1 MSIDISFVAVDLKNL
16 DIYTVRAKLL
26 THFIIAKIENNLLS
40 VIAKQATQAQ
50 SVIDKLAA
58 HMPNLLPVQFH
69 YMLNKYGFDD
79 AIAVLLPALRENDLD
94 KYALYKA
101 YLEQARFYEY
111 DKTYA
116 MFLELKNKF
125 EEVDP
130 SLGMEE
136 ERFKVLWREA
146 MSI

>member
-1 MSIDISFVAVDLKNL
+1 MRIELVAVDLKNL

-58 HMPNLLPVQFH
+58 RMPDLVPVQFH

-79 AIAVLLPALRENDLD
+79 AIAVLLPALKTENLE
-94 KYALYKA
+94 KYAMYKA
-101 YLEQARFYEY
+101 YLEQARFYEFEKALVFFN
-111 DKTYA
+111 DIKGKFVNIDERLDFTVEQLKTMWKEA
-116 MFLELKNKF
+116 
-125 EEVDP
+125 
-130 SLGMEE
+130 S
-136 ERFKVLWREA
+136 KV
-146 MSI
+146 